1 MPTKPA
7 LYADH
12 FVGRPT
18 LNGRVGCDEHGNGGQ
33 AVNFECFESCCMPHV
48 VGLPDADRKEQCEAV
63 GGVTAGTQGFVA
75 CEGGKGDVH
84 IANLEIVTCP
94 ARADLSSGNVKMPS
108 CPSVKMSPQNPQI
121 WTQSTGQMK
130 NGLAS
135 STSASP
141 SSADPIGSTSTTT
154 SVSSTTDADADT
166 DENSSV
172 DENGSTLTTTS
183 VSSTTDAD
191 GLTDDNDSVDQNDAT
206 STTTASST
214 DSSTTDGLMNTTTAS
229 AEEYG
234 SSSNRDSNGY
244 TLHI

>member
-1 MPTKPA
+1 MPAKDA
-7 LYADH
+7 LYADMY
-12 FVGRPT
+12 VGRPT
-18 LNGRVGCDEHGNGGQ
+18 LNGRVGCGEHENGAK

-154 SVSSTTDADADT
+154 SVSSTTDAD
-166 DENSSV
+166 ENSSV
-172 DENGSTLTTTS
+172 DENGSTSTTTS

-191 GLTDDNDSVDQNDAT
+191 SLTDENDSVDQNDAT

-214 DSSTTDGLMNTTTAS
+214 NSSRTDGLMNTTTAS